1 MNQVHSDGR
10 IRERDSD
17 RRNPRGLGRIKE
29 AEGNRERTQDRDM
42 SSAPETHPGH
52 NFVNFKTNN
61 ET

>member
-1 MNQVHSDGR
+1 MNQVMGGSENATMTGGTQEGWEDLKR
-10 IRERDSD
+10 WRET
-17 RRNPRGLGRIKE
+17 
-29 AEGNRERTQDRDM
+29 ERTQERDM

>member
-1 MNQVHSDGR
+1 MGGSGNATMTGGTQEGW
-10 IRERDSD
+10 EELK
-17 RRNPRGLGRIKE
+17 RRR
-29 AEGNRERTQDRDM
+29 GNRERTQDRDM